1 METPDLIGPAS
12 PLGYPAP
19 YWFLALFKVLG
30 FTCHAVPMNLA
41 YAGLLLALLLRA
53 SGNEH
58 ARQWAGRLARQ
69 MPFIVAWA
77 VNLGIVPL
85 LFTQVAYYQVFYPAM
100 ILMAWPWLGIIPLL
114 TLAYYG
120 VYIYAAGF
128 RLGGPGPTR
137 FKQSAGWVSA
147 LLFLAIGFIFT
158 SAFALMT
165 NISAWPALWQQTSVA
180 GAPLGIAHSLAN
192 PTLWPRWLLML
203 GLALTTT
210 AAYVVVD
217 TGWFAQK
224 ESGAYKQWTARFGLE
239 VYSAGV
245 VLFVVAG
252 VAYVFGGWPAEL
264 RQLLF
269 TNPVFMLAA
278 ISAGLPWLLILAQ
291 VRQGAITQGLAMATG
306 LGQSGVLALN
316 AISRQ
321 LAQNAELEKYLDVT
335 GQPVQVDWS
344 PMILF
349 LVLFAAGL
357 ALVIWMVRK
366 VLIAVRGPEP

>member
-1 METPDLIGPAS
+1 METLDLIGPAS

-30 FTCHAVPMNLA
+30 FTCHVVPMNVA
-41 YAGLLLALLLRA
+41 YAGLLLALLLRV
-53 SGNEH
+53 SENEH
-58 ARQWAGRLARQ
+58 ARHWAGRLARQ
-69 MPFIVAWA
+69 MPFVVAWA

-85 LFTQVAYYQVFYPAM
+85 LFMQVAYYQVFYPAT
-100 ILMAWPWLGIIPLL
+100 ILTAWWWFSIIPLL

-137 FKQSAGWVSA
+137 FKQSISWVSA

-224 ESGAYKQWTARFGLE
+224 ESGAYKQWTARFGFK
-239 VYSAGV
+239 VYTAGAL
-245 VLFVVAG
+245 LFAVAG
-252 VAYVFGGWPAEL
+252 AVYVFGGWPAEL
-264 RQLLF
+264 RQVFLTSPLLVL
-269 TNPVFMLAA
+269 TA
-278 ISAGLPWLLILAQ
+278 ISPGLPWLLILAQ
-291 VRQGAITQGLAMATG
+291 IRQGTITRSSASATG
-306 LGQSGVLALN
+306 LAQFGVLILN

-321 LAQNAELEKYLDVT
+321 VVQNTELGKYLDVT
-335 GQPVQVDWS
+335 AQPVQMHWS

-366 VLIAVRGPEP
+366 VVITIRGPKP

>member
-1 METPDLIGPAS
+1 
-12 PLGYPAP
+12 
-19 YWFLALFKVLG
+19 
-30 FTCHAVPMNLA
+30 
-41 YAGLLLALLLRA
+41 
-53 SGNEH
+53 
-58 ARQWAGRLARQ
+58 
-69 MPFIVAWA
+69 
-77 VNLGIVPL
+77 
-85 LFTQVAYYQVFYPAM
+85 LFTQVAYYQVFYPAT